1 MSFLKYAEVYE
12 AHRIAAVAWSSLGRN
27 IEIELALK
35 EERRKNCRDFL
46 KVWRSATLCLEPKRD
61 FVLTLGFALQRANS
75 RMLRG
80 ADKRRRKARGSGLYS
95 SGTRPFSS
103 SSDDD
108 Y

>member
-1 MSFLKYAEVYE
+1 
-12 AHRIAAVAWSSLGRN
+12 
-27 IEIELALK
+27 
-35 EERRKNCRDFL
+35 
-46 KVWRSATLCLEPKRD
+46 
-61 FVLTLGFALQRANS
+61 VLTLGFALQRANS

>member
-1 MSFLKYAEVYE
+1 MQITGHPRSNRCFDSGVQYSCMYVVYQYYMY
-12 AHRIAAVAWSSLGRN
+12 
-27 IEIELALK
+27 
-35 EERRKNCRDFL
+35 
-46 KVWRSATLCLEPKRD
+46 TKRD

>member
-1 MSFLKYAEVYE
+1 MHYESITFGTFGSFGTGTW
-12 AHRIAAVAWSSLGRN
+12 RIITKACDHATHPK
-27 IEIELALK
+27 ALD
-35 EERRKNCRDFL
+35 DFNP
-46 KVWRSATLCLEPKRD
+46 WNAPEPKRD

-95 SGTRPFSS
+95 SGTRPFPS